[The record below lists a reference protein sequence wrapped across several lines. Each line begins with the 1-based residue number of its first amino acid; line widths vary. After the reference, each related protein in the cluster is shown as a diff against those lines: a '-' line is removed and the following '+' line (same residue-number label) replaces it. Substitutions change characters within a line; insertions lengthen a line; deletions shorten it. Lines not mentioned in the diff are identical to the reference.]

1 MFVANPLSHRIGYA
15 HQPQLPLDR
24 VAALGIKHVEIV
36 LTLEQTVAEI
46 QDLLGPHG
54 LQAMTTHI
62 PVGLADESL
71 LDDVAKY
78 SDMAAELGARGHFVS
93 FHAGDM
99 PLEEAYAR
107 IRQVGDIAEARG
119 LFVAMETHE
128 DLSENAD
135 KAVRVFTAVGHP
147 AVGWNLDTANIYYY
161 NENVDV
167 VEEAKKAAPFIR
179 AIHAKDTTGGYKD
192 PTFPNV
198 GEGIVDYAAVHAV
211 LQTVNFSGPYTL
223 ELEGVAGAADSV
235 EAMEANVAACAAHL
249 RKLGVVE

>member
-1 MFVANPLSHRIGYA
+1 MAVANPLSHRINYVDR
-15 HQPQLPLDR
+15 PQLPLDR
-24 VAALGIKHVEIV
+24 VAALGIRYVEIV
-36 LTLEQTVAEI
+36 LRLDQSVAWI

-54 LQAMTTHI
+54 LQVMTTHT
-62 PVGLADESL
+62 PVSLAQEDL
-71 LDDVAKY
+71 LEQFGRY
-78 SDMAAELGARGHFVS
+78 NDMAADLGARGHFVS

-99 PLEEAYAR
+99 PRERAYEL

-128 DLSENAD
+128 DLSENGD
-135 KAVRVFTAVGHP
+135 KALEVFSAVRHP

-167 VEEAKKAAPFIR
+167 VEEAKKALPFIR
-179 AIHAKDTTGGYKD
+179 SIHAKDTTGGYRD
-192 PTFPNV
+192 PTFPNL
-198 GEGIVDYAAVHAV
+198 GQGIVDYAALHQV

-223 ELEGVAGAADSV
+223 ELEGVAGSAETV

-249 RKLGVVE
+249 RQLGIVD